1 MNLSDL
7 YADPGARTRRKRIGR
22 GQGSGKGKTSGF
34 GQKGAKSRTGHHKM
48 PRTFMGG
55 QTPIQMQLP
64 YKRGFKNA
72 FRLPRYEVNLEQLAG
87 FEANTAVTP
96 DFLVEQGIIRDTTMP
111 VVILNRGAITVPLTV
126 RAHRVSKSAQAA
138 IEAAGGAVQIIEE
151 DGTRNNI
158 QPGRPGGPRAPKT
171 ERKTPISG
179 S

>member
-7 YADPGARTRRKRIGR
+7 YPDVGARRARKRIGR
-22 GQGSGKGKTSGF
+22 GQGSGYGKTSGF
-34 GQKGAKSRTGHHKM
+34 GTKGAKARTGHHKTK
-48 PRTFMGG
+48 RTFMGG

-64 YKRGFKNA
+64 YKRGFKNP
-72 FRLPRYEVNLEQLAG
+72 FRLPRYEVNIEQLAG
-87 FEANTAVTP
+87 FEANAEVTP
-96 DFLVEQGIIRDTTMP
+96 DALVEQGIIRDTTMP
-111 VVILNRGAITVPLTV
+111 VVILNRGTVSVPLTV

-151 DGTRNNI
+151 DGTQNGI

-171 ERKTPISG
+171 ERKTPVSG

>member
-7 YADPGARTRRKRIGR
+7 YPDVGARRARKRIGR
-22 GQGSGKGKTSGF
+22 GQGSGYGKTSGF
-34 GQKGAKSRTGHHKM
+34 GTKGAKARTGHHKTK
-48 PRTFMGG
+48 RTFMGG

-87 FEANTAVTP
+87 LDANTEVTP
-96 DFLVEQGIIRDTTMP
+96 DLLVDEGIIRDTTMP
-111 VVILNRGAITVPLTV
+111 VVILNRGTVSVPLTV

-138 IEAAGGAVQIIEE
+138 IEAAGGSVQIIEE

-158 QPGRPGGPRAPKT
+158 QPGRPGAPRAPKT